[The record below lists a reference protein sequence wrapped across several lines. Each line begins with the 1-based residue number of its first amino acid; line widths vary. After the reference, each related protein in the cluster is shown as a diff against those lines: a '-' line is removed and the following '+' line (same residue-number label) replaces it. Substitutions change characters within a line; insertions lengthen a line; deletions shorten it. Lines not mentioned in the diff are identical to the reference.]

1 MGEFFHDSRF
11 LPFLP
16 KVVQVGCVGLPVA
29 DKPCFGVDA
38 FEQDMGLA
46 LVCEVFVDGYDVNL
60 SLCFVDGFNGPA
72 LNSFVH
78 RLSTGHGI
86 LCKLS

>member
-38 FEQDMGLA
+38 FKEYMGLA
-46 LVCEVFVDGYDVNL
+46 LVCKVLVNGYYIHL
-60 SLCFVDGFNGPA
+60 SLCFVEGLDGSVQEDVVA
-72 LNSFVH
+72 
-78 RLSTGHGI
+78 
-86 LCKLS
+86 CE